1 MELFQ
6 VLHKNIPQRK
16 RVFALC
22 SKRNPQDIS
31 KFILQTIK
39 NVRKDNKDAVILNSF
54 FIELYDIIYYYV
66 MFNKVKIVKKI
77 LRLLE
82 ELALPIKYIGEDER
96 KAVFKKIRKV
106 KL

>member
-1 MELFQ
+1 M
-6 VLHKNIPQRK
+6 
-16 RVFALC
+16 
-22 SKRNPQDIS
+22 
-31 KFILQTIK
+31 QTIK